1 MMNYITSKRESEKK
15 HEHREEEDRC
25 KRRHVDEIVRILI
38 VDGNLRCEKKRG
50 WSMIEKDYIFV
61 KKNGKDE
68 GGSTNEEEEIVKGCS
83 ERKRQER
90 ERERDT
96 KVLLFY
102 I

>member
-1 MMNYITSKRESEKK
+1 
-15 HEHREEEDRC
+15 
-25 KRRHVDEIVRILI
+25 
-38 VDGNLRCEKKRG
+38 
-50 WSMIEKDYIFV
+50 MIEKDYIFV

-68 GGSTNEEEEIVKGCS
+68 GGSTKEEEEIVKGCS
-83 ERKRQER
+83 ERKTRER